1 MDVQASP
8 VKSRGYRSP
17 VREAQAAGTR
27 RRIVAAATRR
37 FLAAGYAATAM
48 SAVAAD
54 SGVSVQAVYKTFGNK
69 ALLAKAV
76 VDAALAGDELVP
88 APERAATVSRH
99 ETDPRR
105 RLRAFGDFV
114 AEVAPR
120 VAPLMLLIRS
130 AAETA
135 PELLTMWE
143 QANDERLSSMTR
155 HARQLAA
162 DGHLR
167 PGVSMAEAADVLW
180 AYSAPELF
188 DLLVNRRRWSS
199 RRFADWV
206 SDAYIA
212 ALLKPG

>member
-1 MDVQASP
+1 
-8 VKSRGYRSP
+8 
-17 VREAQAAGTR
+17 
-27 RRIVAAATRR
+27 
-37 FLAAGYAATAM
+37 M

-54 SGVSVQAVYKTFGNK
+54 SRVSVQAVYKTFGNK

-88 APERAATVSRH
+88 APERAARVSRH
-99 ETDPRR
+99 ESDPRR

-143 QANDERLSSMTR
+143 QANDERLASMTR

-167 PGVSMAEAADVLW
+167 PGVSAAEAADVLW

-188 DLLVNRRRWSS
+188 RPAGQPEAVEWPALRRLG
-199 RRFADWV
+199 V
-206 SDAYIA
+206 
-212 ALLKPG
+212 

>member
-1 MDVQASP
+1 MDLRTAP
-8 VKSRGYRSP
+8 VKRRKYRSP
-17 VREAQAAGTR
+17 TREAQAAGTR
-27 RRIVAAATRR
+27 KRVIAAATHR
-37 FLAAGYAATAM
+37 FLAVGYAATAM

-54 SGVSVQAVYKTFGNK
+54 TGVSVQAVYKIFGNK

-88 APERAATVSRH
+88 APERAAGVSRH
-99 ETDPRR
+99 EADPRR

-135 PELLTMWE
+135 PELLRMWE
-143 QANDERLSSMTR
+143 QANDERLASMTR

-167 PGVSMAEAADVLW
+167 AGVSAAQAADVLW
-180 AYSAPELF
+180 AYTAPELF

-206 SDAYIA
+206 SEAYIA
-212 ALLKPG
+212 ALLEPG

>member
-1 MDVQASP
+1 MDAQIPP
-8 VKSRGYRSP
+8 VKSRAYRSP
-17 VREAQAAGTR
+17 VRKAQAAGTR
-27 RRIVAAATRR
+27 QRIIAAATRR

-48 SAVAAD
+48 SAVAGDA
-54 SGVSVQAVYKTFGNK
+54 GVSVPTVYKGFGNK
-69 ALLAKAV
+69 ALLAQAV
-76 VDAALAGDELVP
+76 VDAALAGDESVP
-88 APERAATVSRH
+88 APERATQMARH
-99 ETDPRR
+99 EPDPRR

-135 PELLTMWE
+135 PELVGLWE
-143 QANDERLSSMTR
+143 QANDDRLASMTR

-167 PGVSMAEAADVLW
+167 AGVSVAEAADVLW
-180 AYSAPELF
+180 AYTAPELY

-199 RRFADWV
+199 LRFADWV
-206 SDAYIA
+206 AEAYIA
-212 ALLKPG
+212 ALLEPG